1 MSDGPPYPIGFRVRA
16 PEPFG
21 PVSAATIVA
30 CDRVGETETWTV
42 TRPRVTTLWPEVR
55 LDPESVTHAECNR

>member
-1 MSDGPPYPIGFRVRA
+1 VSDGPPYPIGFRVRA

-30 CDRVGETETWTV
+30 CDRVGETETWAV
-42 TRPRVTTLWPEVR
+42 TREHDSGPRVTTLWPAVR
-55 LDPESVTHAECNR
+55 LEPLS